1 MNWLTDFVRPKIRA
15 FIGDS
20 PKNVP
25 NDLWKRCPKCEQMVF
40 NRELQD
46 NLKVCPQCSYHMR
59 LSPRERLDQLFDDKS
74 YQFLQEPL
82 ALEDPLSF
90 KDIKKYKDRLKEYR
104 DKTAERDAVLAAT
117 GRINLKRALIFV
129 MNFDF
134 MGGSM
139 GSYVGQSF
147 RRAAEHAIRQKLPFI
162 AVTASGGARM
172 QEGIISLMQM
182 PVTVISVERLST
194 ARLPF
199 ITVLTDPTMGG
210 VSASFAMLGDVAIAE
225 PGALI
230 GFAGPRVIEETIKQK
245 LPDGFQTAEF
255 LLEHGMVDMVVH
267 RKDLKEKISKTIK
280 ILTENVG
287 ADEEL

>member
-15 FIGDS
+15 FIGDA

-25 NDLWKRCPKCEQMVF
+25 SDLWKKCHKCEQMVF
-40 NRELQD
+40 YRELQD
-46 NLKVCPQCSYHMR
+46 NLNVCPQCSYHMR
-59 LSPRERLDQLFDDKS
+59 LSPRERMDQLFDDKN
-74 YQFLQEPL
+74 YQFLPEPPALVDPL
-82 ALEDPLSF
+82 AF
-90 KDIKKYKDRLKEYR
+90 KDLKKYKDRLKEYR
-104 DKTAERDAVLAAT
+104 DKTSEKDAVLVAT
-117 GRINLKRALIFV
+117 GRINRNRSLVFV
-129 MNFDF
+129 MSFDF

-147 RRAAEHAIRQKLPFI
+147 RRAAEYAVEHSLPFV

-182 PVTVISVERLST
+182 PVTIVSVEKLSK

-245 LPDGFQTAEF
+245 LPERFQTAEF

-267 RKDLKEKISKTIK
+267 RKDLKEKIGKIIK
-280 ILTENVG
+280 VLSEKESING
-287 ADEEL
+287 